1 MRRFLSMVIAIG
13 VLGAY
18 LYYARGWD
26 WERLYRETLGRIPY
40 LNSQTATA
48 PLGSRGVGVHWEE
61 GAPLETSRLQ
71 GGTALV
77 DGHVYVLGGLDGFGR
92 TLNSLEVYDLAK
104 DTWAI
109 GSLMPQSLHHP
120 AVATDGQMVYVVG
133 GFIGLSRQTID
144 QAWVYDPGDHEWSEL
159 AKPGDFRGGAAAAYL
174 DGKVYVL
181 GGVTDAGVT
190 ASAEV
195 YDPASDSWNNLPPM
209 SRARQDLV
217 AFALD
222 GNIYAAG
229 GRDSG
234 TDTTDLVEAYDPKTG
249 KWQTVASLPTKR
261 SDFAVTTWNDQAYVL
276 GGEIPDQAVLG
287 DVDVFDPKA
296 GTWKA
301 LTTVLPHP
309 RHGLGAVVWNDRLY
323 AIDGGRRPGWSVTGL
338 NEILFL
344 K

>member
-1 MRRFLSMVIAIG
+1 MRRFLIMVLAVG
-13 VLGAY
+13 ALGAY

-48 PLGSRGVGVHWEE
+48 PLGTRGVGVHWEE
-61 GAPLETSRLQ
+61 GAPLDTSRLQ
-71 GGTALV
+71 GGTAIV
-77 DGHVYVLGGLDGFGR
+77 DGHVYVVGGLDGFGR
-92 TLNSLEVYDLAK
+92 TLDSLEIYDLAK
-104 DTWAI
+104 DTWTLGPI
-109 GSLMPQSLHHP
+109 MPQAMHHP
-120 AVATDGQMVYVVG
+120 AIATDGKLIYVVG
-133 GFIGLSRQTID
+133 GFLGLSRQTVD
-144 QAWVYDPGDHEWSEL
+144 MAWAYDPNLREWREL
-159 AKPGDFRGGAAAAYL
+159 AKPGDFRGGAAATFL
-174 DGKVYVL
+174 DGKLYLL

-195 YDPASDSWNNLPPM
+195 YDPASDKWDNLPSM
-209 SRARQDLV
+209 SLARQDLA

-222 GNIYAAG
+222 GKVYAVG

-234 TDTTDLVEAYDPKTG
+234 TDTTDRVEAYDPKTG
-249 KWQTVASLPTKR
+249 KWQTVAPLPTKR
-261 SDFAVTTWNDQAYVL
+261 SDFAAVTWDGQAYVL

-287 DVDVFDPKA
+287 DVDSFDPKT

-309 RHGLGAVVWNDRLY
+309 RHGLGAAAWNDRLY
-323 AIDGGRRPGWSVTGL
+323 TFGGGRRPGWSVTGL